1 MSNTLEVLHRAIV
14 GRIGELRSRTED
26 MSTDLAALLEAF
38 DSPNAQVKRQ
48 VGHCLRE
55 AAEHIER
62 ALDELE
68 GAESAAGGAFE
79 LTDAIPSPDL

>member
-1 MSNTLEVLHRAIV
+1 MTNTIEVLHRAIV
-14 GRIGELRSRTED
+14 GRIGELRARTAD
-26 MSTDLAALLEAF
+26 MSTDLSALLEAF

-48 VGHCLRE
+48 VGLCLRE
-55 AAEHIER
+55 AADHIER

-79 LTDAIPSPDL
+79 QTDTVSGP